1 MCGEGACDHPARP
14 FQFIVPPVQPAC
26 APQAKAAEAA
36 DALAPNAPAPQANP
50 GAEKR
55 FQCTHAGCGY
65 KTDHS
70 DNFKRHERTH
80 APAGA
85 EKRFQCTHAGCGY
98 KTDHSDH
105 FKRHERTHAPAGAEK
120 RFRCTHAGCGYQA
133 DRSDHFELHLAYRH
147 GAAGV
152 EKQQKT
158 ALQALQQKNRRLMS
172 AAQSD
177 RTTQVREKITGTAS
191 EGKGTCECRD
201 KDCMCWQRANALL
214 TITHSSV
221 PANWTCESSSASPPR
236 ARFAYLC

>member
-26 APQAKAAEAA
+26 APQAKAADAPAPDALAPQAEAA

-65 KTDHS
+65 KTDRS
-70 DNFKRHERTH
+70 GD
-80 APAGA
+80 
-85 EKRFQCTHAGCGY
+85 
-98 KTDHSDH
+98 

-120 RFRCTHAGCGYQA
+120 RFRCTHAGCGFQA
-133 DRSDHFELHLAYRH
+133 DRFDNFNVHLASKH

-152 EKQQKT
+152 EK
-158 ALQALQQKNRRLMS
+158 LQKNLRLSRLMA